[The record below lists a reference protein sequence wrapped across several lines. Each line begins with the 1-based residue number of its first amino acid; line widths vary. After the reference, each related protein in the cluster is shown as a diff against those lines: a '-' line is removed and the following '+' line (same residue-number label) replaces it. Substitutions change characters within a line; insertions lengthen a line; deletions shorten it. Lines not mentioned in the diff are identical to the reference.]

1 MFRLFKAELKKIFL
15 KPSIFLVTGLI
26 IFMLAASTF
35 IYNPSTKSDTSLNF
49 DKSRTIDQIYER
61 FITSNFEGSK
71 IPTDLL
77 LDNASN
83 FVNSY
88 NPDEDVIEKLKTD
101 WHDVEVLYD
110 LGGQNDYKYYYT
122 IWEAHQDDETLK
134 TDLDNARNRLK
145 DAINEFRN
153 EYNEYVESEQKK
165 FLVTKDVNS
174 EIVTVLS
181 RMYTTFDEPDSVGM
195 ENPDLYIIESLK
207 NNNYFTTI
215 INDLNKLYTFTP
227 NQSLIDSF
235 KETKI
240 VDEVEVVNEDSPI
253 VIARTR
259 LSFILDSIETVY
271 NETRNTNNTADKK
284 QLFDLINNYYL
295 TANYAHSIV
304 TDGIIIDGLS
314 QYTALDI
321 TNFAGIGDKSFYEM
335 KENYTRTKYMFDTDT
350 YRYNYADVFSIV
362 QPSNNAIDAFD
373 YSYFALRLCAFF
385 ITVYIVVLSAG
396 AIAGEQAQGTLK
408 LLAIRPFSRNKILR
422 AKIFSTFA
430 IAAILLFVSSLA
442 SIVIGGVTYGF
453 NFTNVLVVL
462 NAEVAIPMNPIILYL
477 IAMLSMFIEI
487 TFYAILALFISSVF
501 KSNIAAVSISTLVF
515 FLSLVLNTVATR
527 VPLLALIPFV
537 NVNFFKYFGAA
548 FLPYTT
554 NNILSSILTPTV
566 FVGSTL
572 WTSLIIYVVT
582 FVTLLIV
589 THIIFKKRDIR

>member
-49 DKSRTIDQIYER
+49 DKSRTIDQIYDR
-61 FITSNFEGSK
+61 FVASNFEGSK
-71 IPTDLL
+71 IPSDLL

-83 FVNSY
+83 FVDSY
-88 NPDEDVIEKLKTD
+88 VVEEDVIEKLKTD
-101 WHDVEVLYD
+101 WHNVEVLYD
-110 LGGQNDYKYYYT
+110 LGGQNDYYYYYT
-122 IWEAHQDDETLK
+122 RWEEHQDDETMK
-134 TDLDNARNRLK
+134 NDLDNARTSLQN
-145 DAINEFRN
+145 AIDEFRT
-153 EYNEYVESEQKK
+153 EYNGYVAAEQKK

-174 EIVTVLS
+174 EIASVLS
-181 RMYTTFDEPDSVGM
+181 AMYTTFDEPGSVGM

-207 NNNYFTTI
+207 NNGYFTTI
-215 INDLNKLYTFTP
+215 ANNLDKLYPFTP
-227 NQSLIDSF
+227 NQSLIESF

-240 VDEVEVVNEDSPI
+240 VDDVEVVNEDSPI

-259 LSFILDSIETVY
+259 LSFIYDSIQTVY
-271 NETRNTNNTADKK
+271 NETHNTNNTADKK
-284 QLFDLINNYYL
+284 QLFDLINDYYL
-295 TANYAHSIV
+295 TASYAHSIV

-335 KENYTRTKYMFDTDT
+335 KESYTRTKYMFDTDT

-362 QPSNNAIDAFD
+362 QPSNNQIDAFD

-408 LLAIRPFSRNKILR
+408 LLAIRPFSRSKILR
-422 AKIFSTFA
+422 AKIFSTLA
-430 IAAILLFVSSLA
+430 IAAILIFVSSLA

-462 NAEVAIPMNPIILYL
+462 NAEVAIPMNPILLYL
-477 IAMLSMFIEI
+477 IAMVSMFIEVM
-487 TFYAILALFISSVF
+487 FYAMLALFVSSVF
-501 KSNIAAVSISTLVF
+501 KSNIAAVSISTLIF

-554 NNILSSILTPTV
+554 NNILSQILTPTV

-572 WTSLIIYVVT
+572 WVSLIIYVIT
-582 FVTLLIV
+582 FVLLTIV